1 MDEFQKMVQE
11 VVDKAKELTGAAKI
25 HADIKAEELRIKQ
38 QYYRLGK
45 KYYELYKDTPETD
58 LKEYVNYIEIS
69 NEKIWELR
77 ARLDEMK
84 ESAE

>member
-1 MDEFQKMVQE
+1 MDEFQKMVQD

-38 QYYRLGK
+38 QYYKLGK
-45 KYYELYKDTPETD
+45 KYYEVFKDAPEMD
-58 LKEYVNYIEIS
+58 LKEYVDNIVIS

-77 ARLDEMK
+77 AKLDEMK
-84 ESAE
+84 EGTE